1 MFLKFLG
8 TSLIEVDL
16 QKIKEKARFC
26 LFINHWDF
34 HPHFTSVSHIDM
46 FLLSWHCKMYHIN
59 KYTQYKPKVSLDQGV
74 VSSNQWSKTPM
85 AHFLFPSNRIT
96 QNKITNENILWV
108 NKKKIQISLILKMS
122 SNKKHYTKRK

>member
-1 MFLKFLG
+1 
-8 TSLIEVDL
+8 
-16 QKIKEKARFC
+16 
-26 LFINHWDF
+26 
-34 HPHFTSVSHIDM
+34 
-46 FLLSWHCKMYHIN
+46 MYHIN